1 MFRILIIISL
11 INNFILNRSVN
22 METNRNLWLT
32 YMCKK
37 RYSDSEMYSKTYR
50 SMKSFEDSQTAD
62 INDFNYRL
70 RFNKSFTMISSSNR
84 EISNILF

>member
-1 MFRILIIISL
+1 M

-50 SMKSFEDSQTAD
+50 SMKSFEDPQAAD

-70 RFNKSFTMISSSNR
+70 RFNKSFTMISSSNG